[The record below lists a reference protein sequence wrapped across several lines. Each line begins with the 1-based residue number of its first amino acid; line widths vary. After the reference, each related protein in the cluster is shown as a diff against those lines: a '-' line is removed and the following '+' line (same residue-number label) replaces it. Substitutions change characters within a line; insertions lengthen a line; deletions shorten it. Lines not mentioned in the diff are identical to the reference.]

1 MKLEIGIVLFALLA
15 LLFTQGYE
23 LTYRY
28 QHEDEEMKEE
38 MKEAFQAAIRQ
49 ELSGRM
55 HNSKPKDPNNP
66 KFIIRRARDMT
77 PEERANLK
85 GDTIQLSEARE
96 KGLGES
102 LVDLLQHRMQD
113 GLLAD
118 HREPRIKMLDSL
130 FALQMAKRELR
141 VKTGVALLD
150 SSRNVISS
158 AGSLTADNR
167 GISTSIIEPIGT
179 QGLRYV
185 QAYAKLSPF
194 RPFTYM
200 LFALILSGVI
210 VVIAC
215 GAFFYL
221 LYKIEKARHELTERE
236 RAAHSAIHDLKS
248 PLNTTYAA
256 IDLITLSEKDP
267 ARLRLLDEGKKRL
280 RGLASTIESMLNL
293 LKQPERKTHLAY
305 ATIDPAALAQRVY
318 DEVASLHPEKQPLFK
333 LEKMAGTPSQVETD
347 PVRLE
352 RCLRNLIENALS
364 YSDTNVHITIRI
376 EADRKGWRL
385 SIIDTGW
392 GIPRKAI
399 RRLGQQFFRVNPQ
412 GKPHVSGYGLG
423 LSSVNLLMKELG
435 GQMQV
440 ESQENKGSTF
450 TLSFPITTHRI
461 SA

>member
-1 MKLEIGIVLFALLA
+1 MRREIGIVLFALLA

-23 LTYRY
+23 LAYRY
-28 QHEDEEMKEE
+28 QQEDEDMKEE
-38 MKEAFQAAIRQ
+38 MKDAFQAAIRQ

-55 HNSKPKDPNNP
+55 HDNRIKDPNNP
-66 KFIIRRARDMT
+66 KFIIRRAQDMT

-118 HREPRIKMLDSL
+118 GREPRIKTLDSL
-130 FALQMAKRELR
+130 FTLQMAKRELR
-141 VKTGVALLD
+141 VETGVALLD
-150 SSRNVISS
+150 SSRQVIAS
-158 AGSLTADNR
+158 AGRLSPDDR
-167 GISTSIIEPIGT
+167 GIPISLIEPIGT

-200 LFALILSGVI
+200 LFALILSGVL
-210 VVIAC
+210 VVVAC
-215 GAFFYL
+215 GTFFYL
-221 LYKIEKARHELTERE
+221 LHKINKAHRELTERE
-236 RAAHSAIHDLKS
+236 RATHSAIHDLKS

-256 IDLITLSEKDP
+256 IDLIALTEKDP

-280 RGLASTIESMLNL
+280 RGLTSTIESMLSL
-293 LKQPERKTHLAY
+293 LKQPAREAHLTY
-305 ATIDPAALAQRVY
+305 ETIDPAAFAQRIY
-318 DEVASLHPEKQPLFK
+318 DEVASLHPDKHAVFH
-333 LEKMAGTPSQVETD
+333 LEKTPDTPRLVETD

-352 RCLRNLIENALS
+352 RCLRNLIENALN
-364 YSDTNVHITIRI
+364 YSDEHVRVAIRI
-376 EADRKGWRL
+376 AADRKGWHL
-385 SIIDTGW
+385 SVSDTGW

-399 RRLGQQFFRVNPQ
+399 RRLGQQFFRINPK
-412 GKPHVSGYGLG
+412 GKPHVAGYGLG
-423 LSSVNLLMKELG
+423 LSSVYLLVKEMG
-435 GQMQV
+435 GQTRV
-440 ESQENKGSTF
+440 ESQEREGSTF
-450 TLSFPITTHRI
+450 TLSFPLTLHKQ

>member
-1 MKLEIGIVLFALLA
+1 MFALLA

-23 LTYRY
+23 LAYRY
-28 QHEDEEMKEE
+28 HQEDEGLKEQ
-38 MKEAFQAAIRQ
+38 MKEAFQTAIRQ
-49 ELSGRM
+49 ELSRRM
-55 HNSKPKDPNNP
+55 HDNRIKDSNNP

-85 GDTIQLSEARE
+85 GDTIQLSEARK

-118 HREPRIKMLDSL
+118 HREPRIKTLDSL

-158 AGSLTADNR
+158 AGSLTVDNR

-256 IDLITLSEKDP
+256 IDLIALTEKDP

-293 LKQPERKTHLAY
+293 LKQPGRKAHLAY
-305 ATIDPAALAQRVY
+305 ATVDPAALAQRVY

-333 LEKMAGTPSQVETD
+333 LENHS
-347 PVRLE
+347 
-352 RCLRNLIENALS
+352 
-364 YSDTNVHITIRI
+364 RI
-376 EADRKGWRL
+376 NHAW
-385 SIIDTGW
+385 
-392 GIPRKAI
+392 A
-399 RRLGQQFFRVNPQ
+399 
-412 GKPHVSGYGLG
+412 
-423 LSSVNLLMKELG
+423 
-435 GQMQV
+435 
-440 ESQENKGSTF
+440 
-450 TLSFPITTHRI
+450 
-461 SA
+461 